1 MSNIVEAQ
9 NRVLSNCFGVD
20 CYVSKVSFEVDNMEG
35 YGRIIPRSL
44 TSNLVFQTNS
54 KIQDASME
62 KQGCRLVSGECEYNG
77 HGYVFSYRGVFFYRS
92 NLRKKLLKVMLK
104 YN

>member
-9 NRVLSNCFGVD
+9 NKVLSNCFGVD
-20 CYVSKVSFEVDNMEG
+20 CYVSKVSFEVDNIQG
-35 YGRIIPRSL
+35 YGKIVPSKL

-54 KIQDASME
+54 RIQDGNLE
-62 KQGCRLVSGECEYNG
+62 KQGCRLVSEECSYTG
-77 HGYVFSYRGVFFYRS
+77 DGYIFNYQGMFFYRS
-92 NLRKKLLKVMLK
+92 NLRKKLLKAVLK